1 MNFNSYVVESMSPEV
16 FGPKHLLGSFVIV
29 CVIALLLVLLLK
41 VLKNVKPETVLKTTA
56 IFLLCLELTKYTYTF
71 ITDHVFPLHYIPM
84 QLCSFS
90 LYLMP
95 LVAFGKGKL
104 RAFFEP
110 TCFSVGLLA
119 GLIVLLYPAT
129 VLGGDFNWLPL
140 SENII
145 PIISFVY
152 HGTMIFFSLYLLF
165 SKTYRPKI
173 KDYGRC
179 YVTLL
184 GFASLA
190 IITNAIFDTDM
201 MFLNTGNGNPF
212 QFVLL
217 DYNRTVYML
226 FMAAMAVILLF
237 LPFIPSLVSNY
248 IADQKKHKKQT
259 ESI

>member
-1 MNFNSYVVESMSPEV
+1 MNFNSYLIESVSPEV
-16 FGPKHLLGSFVIV
+16 FGSKHLVGSLI
-29 CVIALLLVLLLK
+29 ISLLITILLVLLLK
-41 VLKNVKPETVLKTTA
+41 AFKTVKREQVLKITA
-56 IFLLCLELTKYTYTF
+56 VFLLCLEVTKYTYTV
-71 ITDHVFPLHYIPM
+71 IQDGSFPVYYIPM

-129 VLGGDFNWLPL
+129 VLGGDYDWLPL

-145 PIISFVY
+145 QIISFVY
-152 HGTMIFFSLYLLF
+152 HGTMIFFSLYLLM
-165 SKTYRPKI
+165 SKTYHPEI
-173 KDYGRC
+173 KDYARC
-179 YVTLL
+179 YVTLVV
-184 GFASLA
+184 FAGMA
-190 IITNAIFDTDM
+190 MITNAIFDTDM
-201 MFLNTGNGNPF
+201 MFLNTGSGSPF

-217 DYNRTVYML
+217 DYGRATYMI
-226 FMAAMAVILLF
+226 FMAVIAAVLLF
-237 LPFIPSLVSNY
+237 LPFIPSFVSNY
-248 IADQKKHKKQT
+248 VTALKKKKTT

>member
-1 MNFNSYVVESMSPEV
+1 MNFNSYLVESVQPEV
-16 FGPKHLLGSFVIV
+16 FGSKHLLGSLIIV
-29 CVIALLLVLLLK
+29 CTIAVLLFLLLK
-41 VLKNVKPETVLKTTA
+41 VLKNVKPEIVLKVTA
-56 IFLLCLELTKYTYTF
+56 IFLLCLEVTKYSYTY
-71 ITDHVFPLHYIPM
+71 ITDHEFPLNYIPM

-95 LVAFGKGKL
+95 LVAFGKGKF

-119 GLIVLLYPAT
+119 GLIVLIYPST
-129 VLGGDFNWLPL
+129 VLGGEYSWLPL
-140 SENII
+140 SKNII
-145 PIISFVY
+145 QIISFVY
-152 HGTMIFFSLYLLF
+152 HGTMIFFSLYLLL

-179 YVTLL
+179 YITLL
-184 GFASLA
+184 CFASLA
-190 IITNAIFDTDM
+190 MITNAIFDTDM
-201 MFLNTGNGNPF
+201 MFLNTANGNPF

-226 FMAAMAVILLF
+226 FMASLAVILLF
-237 LPFIPSLVSNY
+237 LPFIPSLVSNA
-248 IADQKKHKKQT
+248 IVEQKKHKKEP